1 MSGVKKTILLV
12 EDDPVTAISEKVL
25 LEANGYTVLTA
36 ATGRKAIET
45 ATGSR
50 VDLVLMDLDL
60 GGDIDGHGAARQILD
75 KKNIPILFLTA
86 HIEQE
91 MVEKVRSVTRYG
103 YALKNSGDYVL
114 LSSIEMVFEL
124 FEAHERTRISEENYR
139 KLVEDISDI
148 IFTIDSNGFFT
159 YISPRVEP
167 VSGFKAEEVMG
178 RHFSDFTPENDKSK
192 TEMLI
197 RSLSQEREY
206 RTEFRRI
213 KKNGDLAW
221 LSTSLR
227 PVIINGKFS
236 GATGLISDITERK
249 VNEEKVAA
257 LLSEK
262 EGLLKEINCLYNI
275 SRIAEEHPSSVEK
288 MLNEAII
295 EIPHGF
301 TSPEHIAV
309 RIACAGKCYTSGF
322 VILQSQSVKKD
333 ILVSRINYGTVE
345 FFYNNGHLFSGRELR
360 FAASIADRLGRI
372 IELIIAKNEL
382 RELEKEIISISEGER
397 QKIGREIHDSLGQI
411 LTGISFMVKTVK
423 DSINAGNPVLPEK
436 IDEISR
442 LVYDAAM
449 ICRKITKGL
458 PMQSVGHDNL
468 ALAVDQL
475 AINMRNLYQMNCEFT
490 ADGDVSP
497 GDDFISSQLYYIA
510 QEAVNNSA
518 KHSGASNV
526 KIRIARENGLIKL
539 SIHDDGRGRDCT
551 ATEGLGLNIMKYRSD
566 LIGGTFRA
574 ENHSEKGFLIEVNV
588 PV

>member
-192 TEMLI
+192 AEMLI

-275 SRIAEEHPSSVEK
+275 SRIAEEHPSSVE
-288 MLNEAII
+288 
-295 EIPHGF
+295 
-301 TSPEHIAV
+301 
-309 RIACAGKCYTSGF
+309 
-322 VILQSQSVKKD
+322 
-333 ILVSRINYGTVE
+333 
-345 FFYNNGHLFSGRELR
+345 
-360 FAASIADRLGRI
+360 
-372 IELIIAKNEL
+372 
-382 RELEKEIISISEGER
+382 
-397 QKIGREIHDSLGQI
+397 
-411 LTGISFMVKTVK
+411 
-423 DSINAGNPVLPEK
+423 
-436 IDEISR
+436 
-442 LVYDAAM
+442 
-449 ICRKITKGL
+449 
-458 PMQSVGHDNL
+458 
-468 ALAVDQL
+468 
-475 AINMRNLYQMNCEFT
+475 
-490 ADGDVSP
+490 
-497 GDDFISSQLYYIA
+497 
-510 QEAVNNSA
+510 
-518 KHSGASNV
+518 
-526 KIRIARENGLIKL
+526 
-539 SIHDDGRGRDCT
+539 
-551 ATEGLGLNIMKYRSD
+551 
-566 LIGGTFRA
+566 
-574 ENHSEKGFLIEVNV
+574 
-588 PV
+588 